1 MIALSKVSAVQYKLV
16 ARYLHFGCIK
26 DNTEPETVI
35 YQHGFVKTLKW
46 PMKKYLTFK
55 AQTTQNIVK
64 NIALTF
70 LAGKTTNSRV
80 AGLE

>member
-1 MIALSKVSAVQYKLV
+1 MSAVQYKLV

-26 DNTEPETVI
+26 DNTELEPETVI
-35 YQHGFVKTLKW
+35 YQHSFDKTLKW
-46 PMKKYLTFK
+46 PVKKYLTFK
-55 AQTTQNIVK
+55 AETTQNIVK

-70 LAGKTTNSRV
+70 LAGKTTNNRV